1 MENNKNTNKL
11 VLSTIIILAIII
23 IIIMIVIIFMQRNN
37 YEQRIESLESNI
49 EKLQLENAEK
59 IDNTYKKN
67 LKTSYKETMG
77 EYDSIDIYL
86 DSEERKNALPGIK
99 SVQVDNNGD
108 AYVTIDITKDNLLK
122 YNRKTKVDSDV
133 ANIYLCYTGNGGFA
147 NIVFLHN
154 DGTVSK
160 MSGMS
165 TQKGEIIVEKIEQL
179 KNIVNVIAV
188 NVSDEFGSGASTYY
202 FIDIDGNIIKN
213 Y

>member
-77 EYDSIDIYL
+77 EYDSIDIY
-86 DSEERKNALPGIK
+86 
-99 SVQVDNNGD
+99 
-108 AYVTIDITKDNLLK
+108 
-122 YNRKTKVDSDV
+122 
-133 ANIYLCYTGNGGFA
+133 
-147 NIVFLHN
+147 
-154 DGTVSK
+154 
-160 MSGMS
+160 
-165 TQKGEIIVEKIEQL
+165 
-179 KNIVNVIAV
+179 
-188 NVSDEFGSGASTYY
+188 
-202 FIDIDGNIIKN
+202 
-213 Y
+213 